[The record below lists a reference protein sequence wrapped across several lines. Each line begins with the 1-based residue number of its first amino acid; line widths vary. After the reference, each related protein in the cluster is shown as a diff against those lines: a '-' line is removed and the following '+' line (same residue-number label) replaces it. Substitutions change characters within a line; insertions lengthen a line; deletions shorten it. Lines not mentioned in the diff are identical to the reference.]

1 MSIEKLVEEQIKEA
15 MARGEFDNL
24 AGKGQPLNLEVYF
37 QTPEEL
43 RMCYS
48 VLKNGNFVP
57 EEVQTL
63 KEVESLKEQ
72 LAVCTDEQQQRKLV
86 KTINEKMLTINL
98 AIERY
103 KRKK

>member
-72 LAVCTDEQQQRKLV
+72 LAVCTDEEQKRKLV